1 MRNDFL
7 PFSRPSISEADIHT
21 VAEVLRSGYLTSGP
35 QTAAFEKA
43 FAEYVGCPEAVT
55 ISNATA
61 GMHVLLKAL
70 DIQPG
75 DEVITPSQT
84 WVSTVNLIVL
94 AGAKPVFVDVDR
106 DTLMVSPEAL
116 RAAITPRTRLII
128 PVHFAGSSLDMDPIL
143 ALCREQGIA
152 LIEDT
157 AHAMGT
163 QYKGRPVGRIGT
175 SIFSFH
181 PLKNITAGEGGM
193 VCSDDPDLLKRI
205 RQLKYHGLGRDEFDA
220 QTQGRTPRMEVMEP
234 GYSYNMLDTAA
245 ALGRNQLA
253 RLDVIIRK
261 RTQLAM
267 VYRER
272 LADVEELLPLA
283 EVPYCT
289 RHAWQL
295 FSVRLDI
302 DKTGI
307 TRNDFMSELKD
318 RNVGTGLHF
327 RAVHLHKYYA
337 ETLDLPRGALPNSD
351 WNSERICSLPLFF
364 DMTEDDVDHVVD
376 AIKDVLSP

>member
-1 MRNDFL
+1 MRSDFL
-7 PFSRPSISEADIHT
+7 PFSRPSISEEDINA

-43 FAEYVGCPEAVT
+43 FAEYVGSPEAVT

-84 WVSTVNLIVL
+84 WVSTINLIVL

-128 PVHFAGSSLDMDPIL
+128 PVHFAGSALDMDPIL
-143 ALCREQGIA
+143 ALGKEHGINI
-152 LIEDT
+152 IEDT
-157 AHAMGT
+157 AHALGT
-163 QYKGRPVGRIGT
+163 QYQGRPVGQIGT

-193 VCSDDPDLLKRI
+193 VCSDDPDLLNRI

-245 ALGRNQLA
+245 ALGRRQLA
-253 RLDVIIRK
+253 RLDIIIRK
-261 RTQLAM
+261 RAQLAQH
-267 VYRER
+267 YRER
-272 LADVEELLPLA
+272 LTEVEELLPLRD
-283 EVPYCT
+283 VPHCT

-302 DKTGI
+302 DKAGM
-307 TRNDFMSELKD
+307 TRNDFMAEMKE

-337 ETLDLPRGALPNSD
+337 ETLNLPPGALPNSD

-364 DMTEDDVDHVVD
+364 DMMEEDVDHVVD
-376 AIKDVLSP
+376 AIKDVLSA